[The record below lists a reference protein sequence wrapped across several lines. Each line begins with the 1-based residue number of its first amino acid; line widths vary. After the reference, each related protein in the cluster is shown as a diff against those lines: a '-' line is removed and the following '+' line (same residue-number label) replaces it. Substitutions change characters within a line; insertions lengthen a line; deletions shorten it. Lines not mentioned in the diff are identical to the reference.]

1 MYNKRITAL
10 PPGPPGEMR
19 FTMKAFLIVVGLI
32 IFFVVAIAFI
42 SKQGG
47 WQGGCSGNCSDCG
60 SKCSTPDP
68 KKKK

>member
-1 MYNKRITAL
+1 
-10 PPGPPGEMR
+10 
-19 FTMKAFLIVVGLI
+19 MKAFLIVLGLI
-32 IFFVVAIAFI
+32 VFFVIAIAFI

-68 KKKK
+68 KAKKK